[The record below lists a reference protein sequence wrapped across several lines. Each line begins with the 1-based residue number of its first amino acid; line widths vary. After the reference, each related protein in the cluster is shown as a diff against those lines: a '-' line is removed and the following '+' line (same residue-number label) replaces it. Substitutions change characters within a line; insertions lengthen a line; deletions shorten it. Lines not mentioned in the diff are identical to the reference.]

1 MMKLLKVYMG
11 EKDRHAGIPLHEHI
25 LRRCYELGISGATVT
40 KGMIGYG
47 KKRHI
52 HRSDFFS
59 LSGDLPITVEVVDDP
74 EKLKPLIE
82 EIKDLQFD
90 GLLTLSDVE
99 GFYISNGEKRSKNS

>member
-11 EKDRHAGIPLHEHI
+11 EKDRHGGMPLHEHI
-25 LRRCYELGISGATVT
+25 LRRCYELGIGGATVV

-59 LSGDLPITVEVVDDP
+59 LSGDLPIIVEIAEEP

-82 EIKDLQFD
+82 EVKELPFD
-90 GLLTLSDVE
+90 GLMTLSDVE
-99 GFYISNGEKRSKNS
+99 GIYVSNGER